1 MAGQK
6 ALGRG
11 LGALLPGADRPSG
24 HESPVLLPLEDIRP
38 NPVQPRKTLDPERL
52 ESLAESVKTHGII
65 QPLVVRP
72 AGGGYEIVAGERRW
86 RAAKLAGLKE
96 VPVRLLVLNESQSI
110 QAALVENLQREDLSP
125 LEVADGIRDLISRFA
140 LSHEE
145 AARRLGFSRAA
156 VTNKLRLLALPDSV
170 KALLVSGSLSEGH
183 ARAILALEDP
193 AKIRKIAEKVVREDL
208 SVRQVESLVRHEKER
223 PAERP
228 AEARKT
234 VPVPAGIRDYF
245 TAKGFR
251 VALSR
256 KNGSLALTLEGL
268 TESQANRLLEMI
280 RTGGDEVFLREEA

>member
-11 LGALLPGADRPSG
+11 LGALLPGAERPVG
-24 HESPVLLPLEDIRP
+24 HEAPVSLPLEDIRP
-38 NPVQPRKTLDPERL
+38 NPVQPRKNVDQELL
-52 ESLAESVKTHGII
+52 QSLAESVRAHGII

-96 VPVRLLVLNESQSI
+96 VPVRVLVLNESQSI

-145 AARRLGFSRAA
+145 AAKRLGFSRAA

-170 KALLVSGSLSEGH
+170 KALLASGSLSEGH
-183 ARAILALEDP
+183 ARALLTLEDP
-193 AKIRKIAEKVVREDL
+193 AKIGKFAEKVVREEL
-208 SVRQVESLVRHEKER
+208 SVRQAEILARREKDG
-223 PAERP
+223 PAEKP
-228 AEARKT
+228 APERKT
-234 VPVPAGIRDYF
+234 VPVPREIQDYF
-245 TAKGFR
+245 RKKGFK

-256 KNGSLALTLEGL
+256 KRGGVAVTFEGL
-268 TESQANRLLEMI
+268 SEPQAKQLLQLI
-280 RTGGDEVFLREEA
+280 RNEGDDVFLEREA